1 MFVEE
6 YNKSKGGRPY
16 FTVYYRFGKVIISVQ
31 DITAGDKESAKAKAE
46 DYLKKAL
53 EGEG

>member
-6 YNKSKGGRPY
+6 YRKSKGGRPF
-16 FTVYYRFGKVIISVQ
+16 FTVYYRFGKVTIAVQ
-31 DITAGDKESAKAKAE
+31 DITAEDKESAKAKA
-46 DYLKKAL
+46 DGYLRKAM

>member
-6 YNKSKGGRPY
+6 YHKSNGGLPF
-16 FTVYYRFGKVIISVQ
+16 FTVYYRFGKVLIAVQ
-31 DITAGDKESAKAKAE
+31 DITANDKESAKAKAK
-46 DYLKKAL
+46 DYLKKAM